1 MKRILFILFLC
12 VISFVSFAQPA
23 NDNCSTAS
31 PISSAISCSYTTYN
45 IRSATSNS
53 SFPAGACGSA
63 TTTTTYDMWFT
74 FMAQATS
81 TTINIGT
88 VGNELSTNPLY
99 VEVLSGTAC
108 ASFTSLLCGNSS
120 AARTVTGLTI
130 GVTYYL
136 RVYTVASPSG
146 TGANNKWDYTMCLTH
161 PTPPPAND
169 NCASATS
176 LTSAA
181 SCSPTIGTIIASTNS
196 GVSVSCSGTADDD
209 VWYSFTAVQAST
221 TISLSSIGSN
231 LSASG
236 TVIELFSG
244 TCGSLTSIA
253 CNSGTG
259 TSLSL
264 SSSLAIGVTYYVR
277 VYSSGNTAITSNGNF
292 DICVTH
298 TAPLAND
305 LCSTA
310 TNITPVTTCGATTN
324 QTLLNATTTGS
335 PTNGAGTTRDVWYTF
350 TTPANIRN
358 VQIAA
363 SNFGGSL
370 TSSNTFIEAFTSS
383 SCAAGVF
390 TGTSIGTTASG
401 TSSLSLTNLTP
412 STQYYFRVF
421 TTGTATGGT
430 SADWGFSICV
440 SYTAVPSNDDCAN
453 AFTLTPGTTN
463 STGSVL
469 NATASGTT
477 VGCATGTP
485 DDDVWYKFTTTSTQ
499 TYATITVTAGSSLST
514 NGAMIQVYSGSC
526 GSLNSIA
533 CGQNTLTISSGL
545 STSTQYY
552 VRVYSSSAYST
563 TPASGA
569 VTNNFSILVTA
580 PITTTNITSGKMN
593 EVYRQTILSGANLLN
608 DPWEITYGPDNYLWV
623 TEAKGYKL
631 NRIHPV
637 TGAKQVV
644 LDISQN
650 STFFSSPADQAF
662 NCQFNNGSGAQGGFA
677 GMALHPKFLD
687 ASSPQNY
694 VYISYVHSNP
704 STAVFVNRIVR
715 FFYNTSTNKLESP
728 VSICDTIPGSQDHN
742 SQRMIIVPMT
752 QGGSDYYLF
761 YAAGDMGA
769 GQQYPTLNITRPMKA
784 QVINAYEGKILRF
797 ALSDTC
803 SGTGNQKWIP
813 DSNPY
818 NNVAPIVGKSAV
830 WNIGMRNNQGFAYN
844 PALNILYGSS
854 HGPYSD
860 DEINI
865 IEGFKNYGHPLVIG
879 YVADGNY
886 NGNVNTGTSTSI
898 SAGVPWSYG
907 AATTASSTTP
917 PIGNETT
924 RMNEINANASL
935 YGAYKDPL
943 FSAYPGPASGTGSVA
958 AIWGATSTPSNA
970 TWHSEGWSGLDI
982 YTHTLI
988 PGWKNSLLAAGLKWG
1003 RTIRLKLNDA
1013 GTAVIPTA
1021 GADTVTYFQSTNRY
1035 RDIAFAPNGKEIFL
1049 AMDKNSAASAAT
1061 VGNPVA
1067 TVSACAGCVIKYE
1080 FLGYTPTG
1088 AAPFPSSIPTSI
1100 PIDSSTSAG
1109 CVTATA
1115 VTINAS
1121 NGNNNLWVPITGPNG
1136 NIIAEIDANNNDL
1149 GDIST
1154 SFFTRTGAPVR
1165 TGFGNKYLNRNV
1177 TINVQNAPG
1186 SAVLVRLYITGKE
1199 LADMISTSGSNV
1211 TSITDLSVFKNNDPC
1226 GTTMAS
1232 SALGQTVTGKYVQ
1245 STYGHA
1251 IQFDV
1256 TSFSSFYFMSS
1267 SSTLPFDLFSFT
1279 GKAIND
1285 NSRLEWVVNNEVDV
1299 ISYSVER
1306 SLDNVNFE
1314 EIGKV
1319 DAKNIPATNLTYN
1332 FIDYNAGKLANKV
1345 YYRVHSNENN
1355 GAKKYTDIIDVSFG
1369 ALQDVY
1375 VNVFPNPVIEKTT
1388 VTINAI
1394 ADETAQ
1400 LRVIDNTG
1408 RTIQTLEINLV
1419 KGKTNL
1425 QLDLN
1430 NYKPGVYFLDI
1441 TGKSINEKVKLIKQ

>member
-1 MKRILFILFLC
+1 MKRILFI
-12 VISFVSFAQPA
+12 
-23 NDNCSTAS
+23 
-31 PISSAISCSYTTYN
+31 
-45 IRSATSNS
+45 
-53 SFPAGACGSA
+53 
-63 TTTTTYDMWFT
+63 
-74 FMAQATS
+74 
-81 TTINIGT
+81 
-88 VGNELSTNPLY
+88 
-99 VEVLSGTAC
+99 
-108 ASFTSLLCGNSS
+108 SLLCIISFITYAQPDACTTPTNLTPQTTCGASTNQSLQS
-120 AARTVTGLTI
+120 ATATGSPINAAGTTND
-130 GVTYYL
+130 VW
-136 RVYTVASPSG
+136 YTFTTPSG
-146 TGANNKWDYTMCLTH
+146 ITSVTITLSNPGTNVQTNAYIEAFASGSCNGSAVFTG
-161 PTPPPAND
+161 
-169 NCASATS
+169 TS
-176 LTSAA
+176 LGTSAA
-181 SCSPTIGTIIASTNS
+181 TTAS
-196 GVSVSCSGTADDD
+196 
-209 VWYSFTAVQAST
+209 
-221 TISLSSIGSN
+221 
-231 LSASG
+231 
-236 TVIELFSG
+236 
-244 TCGSLTSIA
+244 
-253 CNSGTG
+253 G

-264 SSSLAIGVTYYVR
+264 SGLTQSTQYHFR
-277 VYSSGNTAITSNGNF
+277 VFSTGNTGSGSGPSWRF
-292 DICVTH
+292 SICVSYT
-298 TAPLAND
+298 PVLAND
-305 LCSTA
+305 LCSSA
-310 TNITPVTTCGATTN
+310 TNITPVTTCGATAN

-363 SNFGGSL
+363 SGFGTNL
-370 TSSNTFIEAFTSS
+370 TSANTYIEAFTAS

-390 TGTSIGTTASG
+390 TGTSIATTASG
-401 TSSLSLTNLTP
+401 TSTLSLTNLTP

-421 TTGTATGGT
+421 TTASATGGAT
-430 SADWGFSICV
+430 TDWGFSICV

-453 AFTLTPGTTN
+453 ALTLTPGTTN

-485 DDDVWYKFTTTSTQ
+485 DDDIWYKFTTTSTQ
-499 TYATITVTAGSSLST
+499 TFATITVTAGATLSA
-514 NGAMIQVYSGSC
+514 NGAMIQVYSGTC
-526 GSLNSIA
+526 GSLTSIA
-533 CGQNTLTISSGL
+533 CGQNEVTISSGL
-545 STSTQYY
+545 SVSTQYY
-552 VRVYSSSAYST
+552 IRVYSSSAYST
-563 TPASGA
+563 TPASGSVA
-569 VTNNFSILVTA
+569 NNVSILVSA
-580 PITTTNITSGKMN
+580 PLTTTNITAGKMN
-593 EVYRQTILSGANLLN
+593 EVYRQTILSAANVLA

-631 NRIHPV
+631 NRINPV

-662 NCQFNNGSGAQGGFA
+662 NCQFNNGTGAQGGFA

-742 SQRMIIVPMT
+742 SQRMIITPMT

-784 QVINAYEGKILRF
+784 QVLNAYEGKVLRF
-797 ALSDTC
+797 ALSDSC

-854 HGPYSD
+854 HGPFSD

-865 IEGFKNYGHPLVIG
+865 IEGFKNYGHPLVVG
-879 YVADGNY
+879 YAADGNY
-886 NGNVNTGTSTSI
+886 NGTTTPGLSTSI
-898 SAGVPWSYG
+898 SVGVPYG
-907 AATTASSTTP
+907 WTGGAYTADGQAAAASTAP
-917 PIGNETT
+917 PIGNEVTN
-924 RMNEINANASL
+924 MNAINANAAL

-943 FSAYPGPASGTGSVA
+943 FSAYPGTGAGTVSSIWSA
-958 AIWGATSTPSNA
+958 ATTPGNA
-970 TWHSEGWSGLDI
+970 GWHSEGWSGLDL

-1013 GTAVIPTA
+1013 GTAVVPVA
-1021 GADTVTYFQSTNRY
+1021 GADTVTYFQSNNRY

-1049 AMDKNSAASAAT
+1049 AMDRTPAASAAT
-1061 VGNPVA
+1061 VGNPPDVVA
-1067 TVSACAGCVIKYE
+1067 DCLGCVIKYE

-1088 AAPFPSSIPTSI
+1088 TSPFPSSIPTSI
-1100 PIDSSTSAG
+1100 PIDSSTNAG

-1115 VTINAS
+1115 ITINAE

-1136 NIIAEIDANNNDL
+1136 NIIAEIDANNNNL
-1149 GDIST
+1149 GNITT
-1154 SFFTRTGAPVR
+1154 SFFTRTGNPVR

-1177 TINVQNAPG
+1177 TINVENNPPATPV
-1186 SAVLVRLYITGKE
+1186 SVRLYLTAQE
-1199 LADMISTSGSNV
+1199 LADMVATSGSGV
-1211 TSITDLSVFKNNDPC
+1211 TGIADLSVFKNNDPC

-1232 SALGQTVTGKYVQ
+1232 TALGQTVTGRYVQ

-1279 GKAIND
+1279 GKAVAD

-1299 ISYSVER
+1299 ISYTVER
-1306 SLDNVNFE
+1306 SLDNNTFE
-1314 EIGKV
+1314 KIGTV

-1355 GAKKYTDIIDVSFG
+1355 GTKKYTNIIDVSFG
-1369 ALQDVY
+1369 ALQNVY
-1375 VNVFPNPVIEKTT
+1375 VNVFPNPVAEKTT

-1394 ADETAQ
+1394 ADESAQ
-1400 LRVIDNTG
+1400 LNVIDNTG
-1408 RTIQTLEINLV
+1408 RTIQTIEVNLV
-1419 KGKTNL
+1419 KGKNIV
-1425 QLDLN
+1425 QLDLG
-1430 NYKPGVYFLDI
+1430 NYKAGVYYLDI
-1441 TGKSINEKVKLIKQ
+1441 NGKAINEKVKIIKQ

>member
-1 MKRILFILFLC
+1 MKRILILSSILFFS
-12 VISFVSFAQPA
+12 VSSFAQVGA
-23 NDNCSTAS
+23 NN
-31 PISSAISCSYTTYN
+31 
-45 IRSATSNS
+45 
-53 SFPAGACGSA
+53 
-63 TTTTTYDMWFT
+63 
-74 FMAQATS
+74 
-81 TTINIGT
+81 
-88 VGNELSTNPLY
+88 
-99 VEVLSGTAC
+99 AC
-108 ASFTSLLCGNSS
+108 ASAFNFSPVTTCGATAYNLRNATASGGVFGASNYDAWYNFTTPAGITSVTITISGYGSSLNNTNTFVQAFNS
-120 AARTVTGLTI
+120 TVCPTDLSTSIGTSSSGSSTLSLTGLTQN
-130 GVTYYL
+130 TQYY
-136 RVYTVASPSG
+136 
-146 TGANNKWDYTMCLTH
+146 
-161 PTPPPAND
+161 
-169 NCASATS
+169 
-176 LTSAA
+176 
-181 SCSPTIGTIIASTNS
+181 
-196 GVSVSCSGTADDD
+196 
-209 VWYSFTAVQAST
+209 F
-221 TISLSSIGSN
+221 
-231 LSASG
+231 
-236 TVIELFSG
+236 
-244 TCGSLTSIA
+244 
-253 CNSGTG
+253 
-259 TSLSL
+259 
-264 SSSLAIGVTYYVR
+264 R
-277 VYSSGNTAITSNGNF
+277 VYSTTNPTGAPTNQWNYS
-292 DICVTH
+292 ICVSY
-298 TAPLAND
+298 TATLAND
-305 LCSTA
+305 LCSSP

-363 SNFGGSL
+363 SNFGTNLSAN
-370 TSSNTFIEAFTSS
+370 NTYIEAFTAS

-390 TGTSIGTTASG
+390 SGTSIATTASG
-401 TSSLSLTNLTP
+401 TSSLSLTNLAP

-440 SYTAVPSNDDCAN
+440 SYTAVPSNDNCAG
-453 AFTLTPGTTN
+453 ALVLTSGTTN
-463 STGSVL
+463 STGTVL

-485 DDDVWYKFTTTSTQ
+485 DDDVWFTYTTGSTQ
-499 TYATITVTAGSSLST
+499 TYASITVTPGATLGA
-514 NGAMIQVYSGSC
+514 NGAMIQVYSGAC
-526 GSLNSIA
+526 GSLTSIA
-533 CGQNTLTISSGL
+533 CGQNELNVSSGL
-545 STSTQYY
+545 APSTQYY
-552 VRVYSSSAYST
+552 IRVYSSSAYST
-563 TPASGA
+563 TPASGS
-569 VTNNFSILVTA
+569 VNNTFSILVSSPPTS
-580 PITTTNITSGKMN
+580 TNITAGKMN
-593 EVYRQTILSGANLLN
+593 EVYRQTILSGASVLA

-644 LDISQN
+644 LDVSQG
-650 STFFSSPADQAF
+650 STFLPAPDQTF
-662 NCQFNNGSGAQGGFA
+662 NAQFNVVTNNPQGGFA
-677 GMALHPKFLD
+677 GMALHPHFTG
-687 ASSPQNY
+687 ASGGENY
-694 VYISYVHSNP
+694 VYVSYVHTWNGGIVY
-704 STAVFVNRIVR
+704 TNRIVR
-715 FFYNTSTNKLESP
+715 FLYNHTTNRLESP
-728 VSICDTIPGSQDHN
+728 VSICDTIPGSGDHN
-742 SQRMIIVPMT
+742 SQRMIIAPMT

-769 GQQYPTLNITRPMKA
+769 GQQFPTPANITRPMKA
-784 QVINAYEGKILRF
+784 QHINAYEGKILRF

-803 SGTGNQKWIP
+803 SGTGNQRWIP
-813 DSNPY
+813 ASNPY

-830 WNIGMRNNQGFAYN
+830 WSTGIRNNQGFAYH
-844 PALNILYGSS
+844 PAFNILYGAS
-854 HGPYSD
+854 HGPFSD

-879 YVADGNY
+879 YAADGNY
-886 NGNVNTGTSTSI
+886 NGTTTPGLSTSTS
-898 SAGVPWSYG
+898 AGVSFGWTGG
-907 AATTASSTTP
+907 AYTVDGQAAAASTAP

-924 RMNEINANASL
+924 NMNTINASAAL

-943 FSAYPGPASGTGSVA
+943 FSAYPGTGAGTVSSIWSA
-958 AIWGATSTPSNA
+958 ANPSSNA
-970 TWHSEGWSGLDI
+970 GWHSEGWSGLDV

-1003 RTIRLKLNDA
+1003 RTIRLKLNA
-1013 GTAVIPTA
+1013 TGTAVIPTA

-1049 AMDKNSAASAAT
+1049 AMDRSAAASAAT

-1067 TVSACAGCVIKYE
+1067 TVSSCAGCVIRYE

-1088 AAPFPSSIPTSI
+1088 TSPFPSTIPTSI

-1115 VTINAS
+1115 VTINAE

-1136 NIIAEIDANNNDL
+1136 DIIAEIDANNNNL
-1149 GDIST
+1149 GAIST

-1165 TGFGNKYLNRNV
+1165 SGFGNRYLNRNV
-1177 TINVQNAPG
+1177 TINVQNNPPATPV
-1186 SAVLVRLYITGKE
+1186 SVRLYITGKE
-1199 LADMISTSGSNV
+1199 LADMIATAGSNV
-1211 TSITDLSVFKNNDPC
+1211 SSITDLSVFKNNDPC

-1232 SALGQTVTGKYVQ
+1232 SVLGQTVTGKYVQ

-1285 NSRLEWVVNNEVDV
+1285 NARLEWVVNNEVDV

-1345 YYRVHSNENN
+1345 YYRVHSNENS

-1369 ALQDVY
+1369 KLQDVY
-1375 VNVFPNPVIEKTT
+1375 VNVFPNPVVDKTT

-1394 ADETAQ
+1394 ADENVQ
-1400 LRVIDNTG
+1400 LKLIDNAG
-1408 RTIQTLEINLV
+1408 RIIQTIDIELV
-1419 KGKTNL
+1419 KGKNNL
-1425 QLDLN
+1425 QLNLSK
-1430 NYKPGVYFLDI
+1430 YKAGIYYLDI
-1441 TGKSINEKVKLIKQ
+1441 NGKAINEKTKIIKQ

>member
-1 MKRILFILFLC
+1 MKRILFIAVLF
-12 VISFVSFAQPA
+12 VFAFYSFAQAPDA
-23 NDNCSTAS
+23 CNTPLNLTPQTTCGATGSQTLQNSTATGS
-31 PISSAISCSYTTYN
+31 PINAAGTT
-45 IRSATSNS
+45 
-53 SFPAGACGSA
+53 
-63 TTTTTYDMWFT
+63 
-74 FMAQATS
+74 
-81 TTINIGT
+81 
-88 VGNELSTNPLY
+88 
-99 VEVLSGTAC
+99 
-108 ASFTSLLCGNSS
+108 
-120 AARTVTGLTI
+120 
-130 GVTYYL
+130 
-136 RVYTVASPSG
+136 
-146 TGANNKWDYTMCLTH
+146 K
-161 PTPPPAND
+161 
-169 NCASATS
+169 
-176 LTSAA
+176 
-181 SCSPTIGTIIASTNS
+181 
-196 GVSVSCSGTADDD
+196 D
-209 VWYSFTAVQAST
+209 VWYTFTTPSGITSV
-221 TISLSSIGSN
+221 TITLSSPGNSIDDNSYIEAFSNGSCG
-231 LSASG
+231 SG
-236 TVIELFSG
+236 TFSG
-244 TCGSLTSIA
+244 TSLGTSA
-253 CNSGTG
+253 VTTGTG

-264 SSSLAIGVTYYVR
+264 SGLSASTLYHFR
-277 VYSSGNTAITSNGNF
+277 VFTTAANTTTGGAGNWQYS
-292 DICVTH
+292 ICVSY
-298 TAPLAND
+298 APPLAND

-310 TNITPVTTCGATTN
+310 TNITPVTTCGATAN

-358 VQIAA
+358 VQIAT
-363 SNFGGSL
+363 SNLGGNL
-370 TSSNTFIEAFTSS
+370 TTSNTYIEAFTAS

-390 TGTSIGTTASG
+390 TGTSIATTASG
-401 TSSLSLTNLTP
+401 TSTLSLTNLTP

-421 TTGTATGGT
+421 TTASATGGT
-430 SADWGFSICV
+430 TTDWGFSICV
-440 SYTAVPSNDDCAN
+440 SYTAVPSNDDCAG
-453 AFTLTPGTTN
+453 ALTLTPGTTN

-477 VGCATGTP
+477 IGCATGTP
-485 DDDVWYKFTTTSTQ
+485 DDDIWYKFTTTSTQ
-499 TYATITVTAGSSLST
+499 TFATITVTAGATLSA
-514 NGAMIQVYSGSC
+514 NGAMIQVYSGAC
-526 GSLNSIA
+526 GSLTSIA
-533 CGQNTLTISSGL
+533 CGQNEVTISSGL
-545 STSTQYY
+545 SVSTQYY
-552 VRVYSSSAYST
+552 IRVYSSSAYST
-563 TPASGA
+563 TPASGSVA
-569 VTNNFSILVTA
+569 NNVSILVSA
-580 PITTTNITSGKMN
+580 PLTTTNITAGKMN
-593 EVYRQTILSGANLLN
+593 EVYRQTILSAANVLA

-631 NRIHPV
+631 NRINPV

-662 NCQFNNGSGAQGGFA
+662 NCQFNNGTGAQGGFA

-742 SQRMIIVPMT
+742 SQRMIITPMT

-1013 GTAVIPTA
+1013 GTAVVPVA

-1049 AMDKNSAASAAT
+1049 AMDRSNAASAAT
-1061 VGNPVA
+1061 VGSPPA
-1067 TVSACAGCVIKYE
+1067 TVGSCLGCVIKYE
-1080 FLGYTPTG
+1080 FLGYNPTG
-1088 AAPFPSSIPTSI
+1088 TSPFPSTIPTSI
-1100 PIDSSTSAG
+1100 PIDSSTNAG

-1115 VTINAS
+1115 ITINAE

-1136 NIIAEIDANNNDL
+1136 NIIAEIDANNNNL
-1149 GDIST
+1149 GNITT
-1154 SFFTRTGAPVR
+1154 SFFTRTGNPVR

-1177 TINVQNAPG
+1177 TINVENNPPATPV
-1186 SAVLVRLYITGKE
+1186 SVRLYLTAQE
-1199 LADMISTSGSNV
+1199 LADMVATSGSGV
-1211 TSITDLSVFKNNDPC
+1211 TGIADLSVFKNNDPC

-1232 SALGQTVTGKYVQ
+1232 TALGQTVTGRYVQ

-1279 GKAIND
+1279 GKAVAD

-1299 ISYSVER
+1299 ISYTVER
-1306 SLDNVNFE
+1306 SLDNNTFE
-1314 EIGKV
+1314 KIGTV

-1355 GAKKYTDIIDVSFG
+1355 GTKKYTNIIDVSFG
-1369 ALQDVY
+1369 ALQNVY
-1375 VNVFPNPVIEKTT
+1375 VNVFPNPVAEKTT

-1394 ADETAQ
+1394 ADESAQ
-1400 LRVIDNTG
+1400 LNVIDNTG
-1408 RTIQTLEINLV
+1408 RTIQTIEVNLV
-1419 KGKTNL
+1419 KGKNIV
-1425 QLDLN
+1425 QLDLGT
-1430 NYKPGVYFLDI
+1430 YKAGVYYLDI
-1441 TGKSINEKVKLIKQ
+1441 NGKAINEKVKIIKQ

>member
-1 MKRILFILFLC
+1 MKRILFIAVLSVL
-12 VISFVSFAQPA
+12 SFYSFSQVAPDACNSPLNLTPQTTCGA
-23 NDNCSTAS
+23 TGSQTLENSTATGS
-31 PISSAISCSYTTYN
+31 P
-45 IRSATSNS
+45 
-53 SFPAGACGSA
+53 
-63 TTTTTYDMWFT
+63 
-74 FMAQATS
+74 
-81 TTINIGT
+81 
-88 VGNELSTNPLY
+88 TNAA
-99 VEVLSGTAC
+99 GTAKDVWYT
-108 ASFTSLLCGNSS
+108 FT
-120 AARTVTGLTI
+120 
-130 GVTYYL
+130 
-136 RVYTVASPSG
+136 SPSG
-146 TGANNKWDYTMCLTH
+146 ITSVTITLSSPGNNID
-161 PTPPPAND
+161 D
-169 NCASATS
+169 NTYIEAFSNG
-176 LTSAA
+176 
-181 SCSPTIGTIIASTNS
+181 SCG
-196 GVSVSCSGTADDD
+196 SGT
-209 VWYSFTAVQAST
+209 
-221 TISLSSIGSN
+221 
-231 LSASG
+231 
-236 TVIELFSG
+236 FSG
-244 TCGSLTSIA
+244 TSLGTSPVTTA
-253 CNSGTG
+253 SG

-264 SSSLAIGVTYYVR
+264 SGLSASTLYHFR
-277 VYSSGNTAITSNGNF
+277 VFTTAANTSSGGGPNWQFS
-292 DICVTH
+292 ICVSYTP
-298 TAPLAND
+298 PLAND
-305 LCSTA
+305 LCSNA
-310 TNITPVTTCGATTN
+310 TNLTPTTNCGATGS
-324 QTLLNATTTGS
+324 QTLLNATATGS

-363 SNFGGSL
+363 SGLGTNL
-370 TSSNTFIEAFTSS
+370 TSSNTYIEAFTAS
-383 SCAAGVF
+383 SCAAAVF
-390 TGTSIGTTASG
+390 SGTSIATTASG

-421 TTGTATGGT
+421 TTGTATGGAT
-430 SADWGFSICV
+430 TDWGFSICV

-453 AFTLTPGTTN
+453 ALTLTPGTSN

-499 TYATITVTAGSSLST
+499 TYATITVTPGATLSA
-514 NGAMIQVYSGSC
+514 NGVMIQVYSGSC
-526 GSLNSIA
+526 GSLTSIA
-533 CGQNTLTISSGL
+533 CGQNELTISSGL

-552 VRVYSSSAYST
+552 VRVYSSSVYGT
-563 TPASGA
+563 TPASGS

-580 PITTTNITSGKMN
+580 PLTTTNITAGKMN
-593 EVYRQTILSGANLLN
+593 EVYRETILSAANVLA

-662 NCQFNNGSGAQGGFA
+662 NCQFANGSGAQGGFA

-687 ASSPQNY
+687 AGSPQNY

-704 STAVFVNRIVR
+704 STAVFVNQIVR

-784 QVINAYEGKILRF
+784 QVLNAYEGKILRF
-797 ALSDTC
+797 ALSDSC
-803 SGTGNQKWIP
+803 SGVGNQKWIP

-818 NNVAPIVGKSAV
+818 NNVSPIVGKSAV
-830 WNIGMRNNQGFAYN
+830 WSIGMRNNQGFAYN
-844 PALNILYGSS
+844 PELNILYGSS
-854 HGPYSD
+854 HGPFSD

-879 YVADGNY
+879 YAADGNY
-886 NGNVNTGTSTSI
+886 NGTTTPGLSTSI
-898 SAGVPWSYG
+898 SVGVPYGWTGGSYTADG
-907 AATTASSTTP
+907 QAAAASSAP
-917 PIGNETT
+917 PIGNEVTN
-924 RMNEINANASL
+924 MNAINANATL

-943 FSAYPGPASGTGSVA
+943 FSAYPGTGSGTVSSIWSA
-958 AIWGATSTPSNA
+958 ASTPGNA
-970 TWHSEGWSGLDI
+970 GWHSEGWSGLDL

-1003 RTIRLKLNDA
+1003 RTIRLKLNA
-1013 GTAVIPTA
+1013 TGTAVIPVA

-1049 AMDKNSAASAAT
+1049 AMDRSAAASAAT
-1061 VGNPVA
+1061 VGSPPS
-1067 TVSACAGCVIKYE
+1067 TVGSCLGCVIRYE
-1080 FLGYTPTG
+1080 FLGYTPSSTS
-1088 AAPFPSSIPTSI
+1088 PFPSTIPTSI
-1100 PIDSSTSAG
+1100 AIDSSTNAG

-1115 VTINAS
+1115 VTINAE

-1136 NIIAEIDANNNDL
+1136 NIIAEIDANSNNL

-1154 SFFTRTGAPVR
+1154 SFFTRTGNPVR

-1177 TINVQNAPG
+1177 TINVQNNPPATPV
-1186 SAVLVRLYITGKE
+1186 SVRLYLTAQE
-1199 LADMISTSGSNV
+1199 LADMVATSGSAV
-1211 TSITDLSVFKNNDPC
+1211 TGIADLSVFKNSDPC

-1232 SALGQTVTGKYVQ
+1232 TALGQTVTGRYVQ

-1279 GKAIND
+1279 GKAVAD
-1285 NSRLEWVVNNEVDV
+1285 NSKLEWIVNNEVDV
-1299 ISYSVER
+1299 ISYAVER
-1306 SLDNVNFE
+1306 SLDNTTFE
-1314 EIGKV
+1314 EIGTV

-1345 YYRVHSNENN
+1345 YYRVHSNESN
-1355 GAKKYTDIIDVSFG
+1355 GATKYSNIIDVSFG
-1369 ALQDVY
+1369 ALQNVY
-1375 VNVFPNPVIEKTT
+1375 VNVFPNPVVEKTT

-1400 LRVIDNTG
+1400 LNVIDNTG
-1408 RTIQTLEINLV
+1408 RTIQTIEINLV
-1419 KGKTNL
+1419 KGKNSI
-1425 QLDLN
+1425 QLDLS
-1430 NYKPGVYFLDI
+1430 NYKAGVYYLDI
-1441 TGKSINEKVKLIKQ
+1441 NGKAINEKVKLIKQ

>member
-1 MKRILFILFLC
+1 MKRILFISFFC
-12 VISFVSFAQPA
+12 AISFISYAQPA
-23 NDNCSTAS
+23 NNDCAG
-31 PISSAISCSYTTYN
+31 AISVVVNSD
-45 IRSATSNS
+45 AT
-53 SFPAGACGSA
+53 C
-63 TTTTTYDMWFT
+63 
-74 FMAQATS
+74 TS
-81 TTINIGT
+81 TT
-88 VGNELSTNPLY
+88 
-99 VEVLSGTAC
+99 SGTTIAATQTITRC
-108 ASFTSLLCGNSS
+108 AG
-120 AARTVTGLTI
+120 
-130 GVTYYL
+130 
-136 RVYTVASPSG
+136 G
-146 TGANNKWDYTMCLTH
+146 T
-161 PTPPPAND
+161 
-169 NCASATS
+169 
-176 LTSAA
+176 
-181 SCSPTIGTIIASTNS
+181 
-196 GVSVSCSGTADDD
+196 TADDD
-209 VWYSFTAVQAST
+209 VWFNFIATASSHVITITPSGASPITNIVLEAYSGDCS
-221 TISLSSIGSN
+221 SLSSYGCVNNTSGSSSETTT
-231 LSASG
+231 LTG
-236 TVIELFSG
+236 
-244 TCGSLTSIA
+244 LTS
-253 CNSGTG
+253 
-259 TSLSL
+259 
-264 SSSLAIGVTYYVR
+264 GVTYYFR
-277 VYSSGNTAITSNGNF
+277 VYSSGNGSGQGTFTACVSLLPPPSNDVCTG
-292 DICVTH
+292 
-298 TAPLAND
+298 
-305 LCSTA
+305 A
-310 TNITPVTTCGATTN
+310 TNISPVTICGATTN

-412 STQYYFRVF
+412 ATQYYFRVF

-430 SADWGFSICV
+430 AANWGFDICV
-440 SYTAVPSNDDCAN
+440 SYTAVPSNDNCAG
-453 AFTLTPGTTN
+453 ALVLTSGTTN

-469 NATASGTT
+469 NAAASGTT

-485 DDDVWYKFTTTSTQ
+485 DDDVWFSYTTGSTQ
-499 TYATITVTAGSSLST
+499 TYASITVTPGATLSA
-514 NGAMIQVYSGSC
+514 NGAMIQVYSGAC
-526 GSLNSIA
+526 GSLASIA
-533 CGQNTLTISSGL
+533 CGQGELTISSGL
-545 STSTQYY
+545 APSTQYY
-552 VRVYSSSAYST
+552 IRVYSSSAYST
-563 TPASGA
+563 TPAAESVA
-569 VTNNFSILVTA
+569 NNFSILVSA
-580 PITTTNITSGKMN
+580 PPTSTSITSGKMN
-593 EVYRQTILSGANLLN
+593 EVYRQTILSAANVLA

-644 LDISQN
+644 LDVSQG
-650 STFFSSPADQAF
+650 STFLPAPDQTF
-662 NCQFNNGSGAQGGFA
+662 NRQFDISANNPQGGFA
-677 GMALHPKFLD
+677 GMALHPNFTG
-687 ASSPQNY
+687 ASGGENY
-694 VYISYVHSNP
+694 VYVSYVHTWNGGIVY
-704 STAVFVNRIVR
+704 TNRIVR
-715 FFYNTSTNKLESP
+715 FLYNHSTNKLESP
-728 VSICDTIPGSQDHN
+728 VSICDTIPGSGDHN
-742 SQRMIIVPMT
+742 SQRMIIAPMT

-769 GQQYPTLNITRPMKA
+769 GQQFPTSANITRPMKA
-784 QVINAYEGKILRF
+784 QHINAYEGKILRF

-813 DSNPY
+813 ASNPY
-818 NNVAPIVGKSAV
+818 NDVAPIVGKSAV
-830 WNIGMRNNQGFAYN
+830 WSIGIRNNQGFAYN

-854 HGPYSD
+854 HGPFSD

-865 IEGFKNYGHPLVIG
+865 IEGFKNYGHPIVIG
-879 YVADGNY
+879 YAADGNY
-886 NGNVNTGTSTSI
+886 NGTTTPGLSTSTS
-898 SAGVPWSYG
+898 AGVSFGWTGGSYTVDG
-907 AATTASSTTP
+907 QAAAASSAP
-917 PIGNETT
+917 PIGNEVTN
-924 RMNEINANASL
+924 MNTINASASL

-943 FSAYPGPASGTGSVA
+943 FTAYPGTGAGTVSSIWSA
-958 AIWGATSTPSNA
+958 ATTPGNA
-970 TWHSEGWSGLDI
+970 GWHSEGWSGLDI

-1049 AMDKNSAASAAT
+1049 SMDRSSAASAAT

-1080 FLGYTPTG
+1080 FLGYNPTG
-1088 AAPFPSSIPTSI
+1088 ASPFPSSIPTSI

-1177 TINVQNAPG
+1177 TINVQNNPPATPV
-1186 SAVLVRLYITGKE
+1186 SVRLYITGKE
-1199 LADMISTSGSNV
+1199 LADMIATSGSNV

-1245 STYGHA
+1245 SSYGHA

>member
-1 MKRILFILFLC
+1 MKRILFIPFLC
-12 VISFVSFAQPA
+12 AISFIAQAQQLNNSCTNSTNLNPQTTCGA
-23 NDNCSTAS
+23 TVNESLQNTTATGSPTNAAGTTNDLW
-31 PISSAISCSYTTYN
+31 YTFT
-45 IRSATSNS
+45 T
-53 SFPAGACGSA
+53 PAGITSVVITLSSPGQYVQTNAYIEAFSGGSCGS
-63 TTTTTYDMWFT
+63 
-74 FMAQATS
+74 
-81 TTINIGT
+81 GT
-88 VGNELSTNPLY
+88 
-99 VEVLSGTAC
+99 
-108 ASFTSLLCGNSS
+108 
-120 AARTVTGLTI
+120 
-130 GVTYYL
+130 
-136 RVYTVASPSG
+136 
-146 TGANNKWDYTMCLTH
+146 
-161 PTPPPAND
+161 
-169 NCASATS
+169 
-176 LTSAA
+176 
-181 SCSPTIGTIIASTNS
+181 
-196 GVSVSCSGTADDD
+196 
-209 VWYSFTAVQAST
+209 
-221 TISLSSIGSN
+221 
-231 LSASG
+231 
-236 TVIELFSG
+236 FSG
-244 TCGSLTSIA
+244 TSLGTSA
-253 CNSGTG
+253 VTTASG

-264 SSSLAIGVTYYVR
+264 NSLSGSTQYYFR
-277 VYSSGNTAITSNGNF
+277 VFTTTANTTTTPANRWDF
-292 DICVTH
+292 DICVSY
-298 TAPLAND
+298 TAVLAND
-305 LCSTA
+305 LCSGA
-310 TNITPVTTCGATTN
+310 TNITPVTTCGAVAN

-335 PTNGAGTTRDVWYTF
+335 PTNGAGTTRDGWYTF

-363 SNFGGSL
+363 SGFGTNL
-370 TSSNTFIEAFTSS
+370 TSSNTYIEAFTAS

-390 TGTSIGTTASG
+390 TGTSIATTASG
-401 TSSLSLTNLTP
+401 TSTLSLTNLTP

-430 SADWGFSICV
+430 TADWGFSICV
-440 SYTAVPSNDDCAN
+440 SYTAVPSNDDCAG
-453 AFTLTPGTTN
+453 ALTLTPGITN
-463 STGSVL
+463 SAGTVL

-499 TYATITVTAGSSLST
+499 TFATITVTAGATLSA
-514 NGAMIQVYSGSC
+514 NGAMIQVYSGTC
-526 GSLNSIA
+526 GSLTSIA
-533 CGQNTLTISSGL
+533 CGQNEVTISSGL
-545 STSTQYY
+545 SVSTQYY
-552 VRVYSSSAYST
+552 IRVYSSSAYST
-563 TPASGA
+563 TPASGSVA
-569 VTNNFSILVTA
+569 NNISIVVSA
-580 PITTTNITSGKMN
+580 PLTTTNITAGKMN
-593 EVYRQTILSGANLLN
+593 EVYRQTILSAANVLA

-631 NRIHPV
+631 NRINPV

-644 LDISQN
+644 LDISQG

-662 NCQFNNGSGAQGGFA
+662 NCQFANGAGAQGGFA

-687 ASSPQNY
+687 AGSPQNY

-742 SQRMIIVPMT
+742 SQRMIITPMT

-769 GQQYPTLNITRPMKA
+769 GQQYPTLNIIRPMKA
-784 QVINAYEGKILRF
+784 QVLNAYEGKILRF
-797 ALSDTC
+797 ALSDSC

-854 HGPYSD
+854 HGPFSD

-865 IEGFKNYGHPLVIG
+865 IEGFKNYGHPLVVG
-879 YVADGNY
+879 YAADGNY
-886 NGNVNTGTSTSI
+886 NGTTTPGLSTSI
-898 SAGVPWSYG
+898 SVGVPYGWTGGSYTADG
-907 AATTASSTTP
+907 QAAAASSAP
-917 PIGNETT
+917 PIGNEVTN
-924 RMNEINANASL
+924 MNAINANATL

-943 FSAYPGPASGTGSVA
+943 FSAYPGTGAGTVSSIWSA
-958 AIWGATSTPSNA
+958 ATTPGNA
-970 TWHSEGWSGLDI
+970 GWHSEGWSGLDL

-1013 GTAVIPTA
+1013 GTAVIPVA

-1049 AMDKNSAASAAT
+1049 AMDRSSAGSAAT
-1061 VGNPVA
+1061 VGSPPS
-1067 TVSACAGCVIKYE
+1067 TVGSCLGCVIKYE
-1080 FLGYTPTG
+1080 FLGYNPTG
-1088 AAPFPSSIPTSI
+1088 TSPFPSSIPTSI

-1115 VTINAS
+1115 ITINAE
-1121 NGNNNLWVPITGPNG
+1121 NGNTNLWVPITGPNG
-1136 NIIAEIDANNNDL
+1136 NIIAEIDANSNDL
-1149 GDIST
+1149 GNITT
-1154 SFFTRTGAPVR
+1154 SFFTRTGNPVR

-1177 TINVQNAPG
+1177 TISVENNPPATPV
-1186 SAVLVRLYITGKE
+1186 SVRLYLTAQE
-1199 LADMISTSGSNV
+1199 LADMVATTGSGV
-1211 TSITDLSVFKNNDPC
+1211 TGIADLSVFKNNDAC

-1232 SALGQTVTGKYVQ
+1232 SALGQTVTGRYVQ

-1279 GKAIND
+1279 GKAVVD

-1299 ISYSVER
+1299 ISYTVER
-1306 SLDNVNFE
+1306 SLDNINFE
-1314 EIGKV
+1314 KIGTV

-1355 GAKKYTDIIDVSFG
+1355 GTKKYTNIIDVSFG
-1369 ALQDVY
+1369 ALQNVY
-1375 VNVFPNPVIEKTT
+1375 VNVFPNPVVEKTT

-1400 LRVIDNTG
+1400 LSVIDNTG
-1408 RTIQTLEINLV
+1408 RTIQTIEFNLV
-1419 KGKTNL
+1419 KGKNSL
-1425 QLDLN
+1425 QLDLS
-1430 NYKPGVYFLDI
+1430 NYKTGVYYLDI
-1441 TGKSINEKVKLIKQ
+1441 NGKAINEKVKLIKQ

>member
-1 MKRILFILFLC
+1 MKRILFISFLC
-12 VISFVSFAQPA
+12 AISFVSYAQPDACTTPFNLTPQTTCGATA
-23 NDNCSTAS
+23 NHSLQNSTA
-31 PISSAISCSYTTYN
+31 
-45 IRSATSNS
+45 
-53 SFPAGACGSA
+53 
-63 TTTTTYDMWFT
+63 
-74 FMAQATS
+74 
-81 TTINIGT
+81 
-88 VGNELSTNPLY
+88 
-99 VEVLSGTAC
+99 
-108 ASFTSLLCGNSS
+108 
-120 AARTVTGLTI
+120 TG
-130 GVTYYL
+130 
-136 RVYTVASPSG
+136 
-146 TGANNKWDYTMCLTH
+146 
-161 PTPPPAND
+161 
-169 NCASATS
+169 
-176 LTSAA
+176 
-181 SCSPTIGTIIASTNS
+181 SPTNAAGTTN
-196 GVSVSCSGTADDD
+196 D
-209 VWYSFTAVQAST
+209 VWYTFTTPAGITSVVITLSNPGQYVQTNAYIEAFSG
-221 TISLSSIGSN
+221 GSCG
-231 LSASG
+231 SG
-236 TVIELFSG
+236 TFSG
-244 TCGSLTSIA
+244 TSLGTSA
-253 CNSGTG
+253 VTTASG

-264 SSSLAIGVTYYVR
+264 NSLSGSTQYYFR
-277 VYSSGNTAITSNGNF
+277 VFTITANTGTTPANRWDF
-292 DICVTH
+292 DICVSYT
-298 TAPLAND
+298 PVLVND
-305 LCSTA
+305 LCSSA
-310 TNITPVTTCGATTN
+310 TNLTPTTSCGATGS

-363 SNFGGSL
+363 SGFGTNL
-370 TSSNTFIEAFTSS
+370 TSSNTYIEAFTAS

-390 TGTSIGTTASG
+390 TGTSIATTASG

-421 TTGTATGGT
+421 TTGTATGGAT
-430 SADWGFSICV
+430 TDWGFSICV
-440 SYTAVPSNDDCAN
+440 SYTAVPSNDDCAG
-453 AFTLTPGTTN
+453 ALTLTAGTTN

-485 DDDVWYKFTTTSTQ
+485 DDDVWYKFTTGSTQ
-499 TYATITVTAGSSLST
+499 TFATITVTAGATLSAD
-514 NGAMIQVYSGSC
+514 GAMIQVYSGAC
-526 GSLNSIA
+526 GSLTSIA
-533 CGQNTLTISSGL
+533 CGQSELTISSGL

-552 VRVYSSSAYST
+552 VRVYSLSAYST
-563 TPASGA
+563 TPASA
-569 VTNNFSILVTA
+569 SVTNSFSILVTS
-580 PITTTNITSGKMN
+580 PSSTTITSGKMN
-593 EVYRQTILSGANLLN
+593 EVYRETILSAANVLA
-608 DPWEITYGPDNYLWV
+608 DPWEVTYGPDNYLWV

-662 NCQFNNGSGAQGGFA
+662 NCQFANGTGAQGGFA

-687 ASSPQNY
+687 AGSPQNY

-769 GQQYPTLNITRPMKA
+769 GQQYPTANIVRPMKA
-784 QVINAYEGKILRF
+784 QVLNAYEGKILRF
-797 ALSDTC
+797 ALSDSC
-803 SGTGNQKWIP
+803 SGVSNQKWIP

-818 NNVAPIVGKSAV
+818 NNVSPIVGKSAV
-830 WNIGMRNNQGFAYN
+830 WSIGMRNNQGFAYN
-844 PALNILYGSS
+844 SALNILYGSS
-854 HGPYSD
+854 HGPFSD

-879 YVADGNY
+879 YAADGNY
-886 NGNVNTGTSTSI
+886 NGTTTPGLSTSI
-898 SAGVPWSYG
+898 SVGVPFGWTGGSYTTDG
-907 AATTASSTTP
+907 QAAAASSAP
-917 PIGNETT
+917 PVGNETT
-924 RMNEINANASL
+924 NMGTINASAAL
-935 YGAYKDPL
+935 YGAYQDPI
-943 FSAYPGPASGTGSVA
+943 FSAYPGTGTGTVSSIWSA
-958 AIWGATSTPSNA
+958 ASTPGNA
-970 TWHSEGWSGLDI
+970 GWHSEGWSGLDL

-1003 RTIRLKLNDA
+1003 RTIRLKLNA
-1013 GTAVIPTA
+1013 TGTAVIPVA

-1049 AMDKNSAASAAT
+1049 AMDRSAAASAAT
-1061 VGNPVA
+1061 VGSPPS
-1067 TVSACAGCVIKYE
+1067 TVGSCLGCVIRYE
-1080 FLGYTPTG
+1080 FLGYTPSGTS
-1088 AAPFPSSIPTSI
+1088 PFPSTIPTSI
-1100 PIDSSTSAG
+1100 AIDSSTSAG

-1115 VTINAS
+1115 VTINAE

-1136 NIIAEIDANNNDL
+1136 DIIAEIDANSNNL
-1149 GDIST
+1149 GDITT
-1154 SFFTRTGAPVR
+1154 SFFTRTGNPVR

-1177 TINVQNAPG
+1177 TINVQNNPPATPV
-1186 SAVLVRLYITGKE
+1186 SVRLYLTAQE
-1199 LADMISTSGSNV
+1199 LADMVATSGSGV
-1211 TSITDLSVFKNNDPC
+1211 TGIADLSVFKNSDPC

-1232 SALGQTVTGKYVQ
+1232 SALGQTVTGRYVQ

-1279 GKAIND
+1279 GKAIAD
-1285 NSRLEWVVNNEVDV
+1285 NSKLEWVVNNEVDV
-1299 ISYSVER
+1299 ISYTVER
-1306 SLDNVNFE
+1306 SLDNTTFE
-1314 EIGKV
+1314 KIGTV

-1355 GAKKYTDIIDVSFG
+1355 GVKKYTNIIDVSFG

-1375 VNVFPNPVIEKTT
+1375 VNVFPNPVAEKTT

-1400 LRVIDNTG
+1400 LNVVDNTG
-1408 RTIQTLEINLV
+1408 RTIQTIEVNLV
-1419 KGKTNL
+1419 KGKNIV
-1425 QLDLN
+1425 QLDMS
-1430 NYKPGVYFLDI
+1430 NYKAGVYYLDI
-1441 TGKSINEKVKLIKQ
+1441 NGKAINEKVKLIKQ